1 MKAIDELGR
10 EIKKRED
17 ELATLKRAL
26 ATLKGMQ
33 GGGGAVARAGKRRP
47 RTEAEKRKLSAVMK
61 KIWQKR
67 KAAQKASPT
76 NAKKTATP

>member
-1 MKAIDELGR
+1 MKAIVELER
-10 EIKKRED
+10 EIKKREE

-26 ATLKGMQ
+26 ATLKGLKE
-33 GGGGAVARAGKRRP
+33 GGAAPSTKRRA

-67 KAAQKASPT
+67 KAAQKAGE
-76 NAKKTATP
+76 NAAKRNAAQ